1 VRLVSNGMK
10 PYRNLKMGSLMQEEL
25 GKIFSRDFD
34 FDGALVTILEV
45 FVDDKL
51 ESAVVKLGILP
62 FEKGPEMFKMIEDQ
76 KRELHGK
83 LLRKMNIKPM
93 PRLIFRIEQ

>member
-1 VRLVSNGMK
+1 MR
-10 PYRNLKMGSLMQEEL
+10 PYRNLKMGSLIQEEL

-34 FDGALVTILEV
+34 FAGALVTIMEV
-45 FVDDKL
+45 LVDEKF
-51 ESAVVKLGILP
+51 ESAVVVLGILP
-62 FEKGPEMFKMIEDQ
+62 FEKGPEMFKMIEDR

-93 PRLIFRIEQ
+93 PRLVFRIAEQ